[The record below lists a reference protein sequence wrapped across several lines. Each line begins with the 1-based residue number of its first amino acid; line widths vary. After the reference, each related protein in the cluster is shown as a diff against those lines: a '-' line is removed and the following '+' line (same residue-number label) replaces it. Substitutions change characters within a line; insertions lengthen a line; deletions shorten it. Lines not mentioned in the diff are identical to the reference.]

1 MRVLK
6 EIVMSLSGRLWL
18 LAWGTTILAIFT
30 GGPGLLGQGG
40 TAKVTD
46 LSAIASSNNQFAFDF
61 YRSINAADE
70 GKNIFVSPFSVST
83 ALAMTFEG
91 SRGTTRK
98 QMAGVLHF
106 NLTDADRQAGFSAL
120 LAEINDGQ
128 AKQYTLEVA
137 NALWGQKGFHVEPSF
152 TATVGKFYG
161 GGFYAVDFVGDKAGS
176 VQKINTWVD
185 EKTAG
190 KIKDLVHPGDVN
202 EVTRLILTN
211 AIYFK
216 GTWAAPFERIGTR
229 TEPFHTSAT
238 ASVQAPMMH
247 RSGQFRFAK
256 EDALTAIELP
266 YAGNE
271 MSMIAILPGGDID
284 KLGESLSN
292 QELDRI
298 RKEMRPEEVEVSL
311 PRFKIEARS
320 LLKDNLSKLGMPDG
334 FDKPVADF
342 SGITGNK
349 ALYLSSVIHQA
360 MIDVNEEGSEAA
372 AATGVVIKTRTVR
385 APSKL
390 EFRADRPFI
399 FMIVHNPSG
408 SILFMGRLTNPLS

>member
-1 MRVLK
+1 MF
-6 EIVMSLSGRLWL
+6 M
-18 LAWGTTILAIFT
+18 
-30 GGPGLLGQGG
+30 GGPGLGAQGG

-46 LSAIASSNNQFAFDF
+46 LSAITSSNNQFAFDF
-61 YRSINAADE
+61 YRSINATDK

-91 SRGTTRK
+91 SRGNTRK

-106 NLTDADRQAGFSAL
+106 NLTDSDRRTGFSAL
-120 LAEINDGQ
+120 LAEINGGQ
-128 AKQYTLEVA
+128 AKHYKLEVA
-137 NALWGQKGFHVEPSF
+137 NALWGQEEYRFDPSF
-152 TATVGKFYG
+152 TETIAKYYG
-161 GGFYAVDFVGDKAGS
+161 GGFYAVDFVGDKGGS
-176 VQKINTWVD
+176 VHKINAWVD

-190 KIKDLVHPGDVN
+190 KIKDLIHPGDVN
-202 EVTRLILTN
+202 DLTRLILTN

-216 GTWAAPFERIGTR
+216 GSWAATFEKTATR

-238 ASVQAPMMH
+238 ATVQAPMMH
-247 RSGQFRFAK
+247 RSGQYGYAQ

-271 MSMIAILPGGDID
+271 MSMIAILPSGDID

-292 QELDRI
+292 EEIDRL
-298 RKEMRPEEVEVSL
+298 RKEMRPEEVDVSL

-320 LLKDNLSKLGMPDG
+320 LLKDKLSKLGMPDA
-334 FDKPVADF
+334 FDKAVADF

-349 ALYLSSVIHQA
+349 TLYLSSVIHQA
-360 MIDVNEEGSEAA
+360 VIEVNEEGSEAA
-372 AATGVVIKTRTVR
+372 AATAVVIKTRTAR

-390 EFRADRPFI
+390 EFRADRPFL

-408 SILFMGRLTNPLS
+408 SILFMGRLSNPSS